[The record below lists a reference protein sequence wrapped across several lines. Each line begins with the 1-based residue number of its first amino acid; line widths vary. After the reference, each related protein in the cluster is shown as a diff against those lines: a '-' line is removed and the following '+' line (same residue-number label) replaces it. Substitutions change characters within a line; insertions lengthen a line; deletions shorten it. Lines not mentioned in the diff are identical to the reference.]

1 MQFSKEDIELIQK
14 FIEIRSKG
22 LYVDSNLLT
31 EVYNRCLN
39 KNVRPTNCGQCCR
52 QRLNELETALK
63 KVKEKSEA
71 ENKTEE
77 VKEETKDGDNTEP
90 PKTTRGKKG
99 KKQNGV

>member
-77 VKEETKDGDNTEP
+77 IKEETSDATIEGT
-90 PKTTRGKKG
+90 PKTKPRGKGGG
-99 KKQNGV
+99 KK